1 MPPPSSSQLWD
12 LLAQSR
18 LVAPAQLH
26 ALRQSHASLPKAA
39 ADDAKAVARWLMER
53 GAITIW
59 QARRL
64 IAGKV
69 GPFFVGDY
77 RLLDQ
82 RPSDGEGG
90 LFTARHEPSGRDV
103 SLVLLNGRQCAD
115 PSVWTEIV
123 NRTTAANRAVDPVLS
138 RTWALEQAGANR
150 FIVCEHVAG
159 ESLAAELARRGP
171 LPLTE
176 AGQLA
181 LAVAAAVAELHGA
194 GSVHGGVSLDA
205 VLRES
210 PRADGM
216 ATGVRLVQF
225 PLVGDP
231 HAVPLRPLIDT
242 PDQVSRLGTRASFV
256 APELTRPGVAADTRS
271 DVYALGCLLHAL
283 VSGRPPCWK
292 GEPRATLLEAA
303 TVGPAPLAPPA
314 APVEVATLI
323 GYLTARDP
331 TARYQNAIDA
341 AQAIAACFGLAAP
354 SVAGVQE
361 SAGSAVEAD
370 AEQGWPDVSAAPVA
384 TPRPLNGPAVKR
396 KRGAG
401 AGLIVALLLGLGL
414 AGAGGY
420 YALSLKPDGGGGTK
434 PKPSVEPP
442 AAETTADD
450 APEPTE
456 PTAAAA
462 EPAESSGKA
471 RLPDAAAERVAA
483 PAAVADRRPPVQV
496 VDDPNL
502 PWESPTKGQPPALA
516 YLPPN
521 AQWLLLARPAA
532 MLADDEASLFVKAI
546 GPGVEAALAAAA
558 SLAGCEPGELE
569 RVQAGWLAPSTEEL
583 VMGLALRLVE
593 SKTVPDD
600 EGFRAQV
607 WAAKQSE
614 EIAGETV
621 FVGGGRA
628 FWLPGRERGRVL
640 VVAPPPLME
649 EIITDAAATHSGR
662 EGGGPAVSLDRDLE
676 TLVEMLD
683 ADRHF
688 TLAGLPHH
696 LLTNGRP
703 TALVGPLARL
713 ADPLEAFCGE
723 DVKAAAVSLH
733 FGDDFYAE
741 FDAVTSLD
749 LPAAKAA
756 PVLAERLA
764 QLPDDVEAHCTRLA
778 PDPYGGR
785 LVMRLPGMLRSL
797 AANLRAGA
805 EPNGVVLNVVLPRP
819 AGHNIAL
826 AAELAL
832 AQSPLGAAPIAAAAA
847 PAAADSL
854 GKMEKKMTLVFAKD
868 TLEKTIQ
875 MISDEVGV
883 PMEIVGP
890 DLQLE
895 GITKNQSFG
904 LDEQDKS
911 AKAILKVVLQ
921 KANPDGKLVYV
932 VTKQDGAEAIL
943 ITTRAAAEKRG
954 DTLAPGQ

>member
-1 MPPPSSSQLWD
+1 MHPPSSTQLWE

-18 LVAPAQLH
+18 LVDPAQLH
-26 ALRQSHASLPKAA
+26 ALRQSHASLPNAA
-39 ADDAKAVARWLMER
+39 ADDVKAIARWLVGR

-64 IAGKV
+64 IAGKI

-82 RPSDGEGG
+82 RPGDGEGG

-103 SLVLLNGRQCAD
+103 SLVLLNGRRCAD
-115 PSVWTEIV
+115 PIVWTEIV
-123 NRTTAANRAVDPVLS
+123 NRTTAANRAVDPLLS
-138 RTWALEQAGANR
+138 RTWALEQAGGNR
-150 FIVCEHVAG
+150 FIVCEHVTG
-159 ESLAAELARRGP
+159 ETLASELTRRGP
-171 LPLTE
+171 LPLAE
-176 AGQLA
+176 AGQIA
-181 LAVAAAVAELHGA
+181 LAVAAAVAESHAA
-194 GSVHGGVSLDA
+194 GSVHGGVSLDT
-205 VLRES
+205 VLREP
-210 PRADGM
+210 PRADGTP
-216 ATGVRLVQF
+216 AGVRLMQF

-242 PDQVSRLGTRASFV
+242 PDQVSRLGTRASFI

-271 DVYALGCLLHAL
+271 DVYALGCLVHAL

-303 TVGPAPLAPPA
+303 TVGPAALAPPA
-314 APVEVATLI
+314 VPVEVATLI

-331 TARYQNAIDA
+331 AARYQTAIDA
-341 AQAIAACFGLAAP
+341 TQAIATCFGLAAP
-354 SVAGVQE
+354 DVAGVQE
-361 SAGSAVEAD
+361 SAGGAID
-370 AEQGWPDVSAAPVA
+370 AAMEQVWPDVSAAAGGASRPVGS
-384 TPRPLNGPAVKR
+384 PVVKR
-396 KRGAG
+396 KRGGG
-401 AGLIVALLLGLGL
+401 AGLIAALLVGLGL

-420 YALSLKPDGGGGTK
+420 YALSSKASGGRTTKPVVEPTPAVEATARADHDAGEASPVS
-434 PKPSVEPP
+434 PKPSETS
-442 AAETTADD
+442 AAET
-450 APEPTE
+450 APEVK
-456 PTAAAA
+456 
-462 EPAESSGKA
+462 GG
-471 RLPDAAAERVAA
+471 VAA
-483 PAAVADRRPPVQV
+483 PAAVADRRPEVQV

-502 PWESPTKGQPPALA
+502 PWESPTKGEPPALA

-532 MLADDEASLFVKAI
+532 MLANDEASLFAKAL

-558 SLAGCEPGELE
+558 SFAGCEPGELE
-569 RVQAGWLAPSTEEL
+569 SVQAGWLAPSTEEL
-583 VMGLALRLVE
+583 VTGLALRLVE

-600 EGFRAQV
+600 EAFRARA
-607 WAAKQSE
+607 WAAKRSE

-621 FVGGGRA
+621 FVGNGLG
-628 FWLPGRERGRVL
+628 FWLPRRERGRVL
-640 VVAPPPLME
+640 VVAPLPLME
-649 EIITDAAATHSGR
+649 EIIADAAATQSGR
-662 EGGGPAVSLDRDLE
+662 EKGGPAVSLDRDLE

-683 ADRHF
+683 ADRHL
-688 TLAGLPHH
+688 TLAGLPLH

-713 ADPLEAFCGE
+713 ADPLAEFCGE

-733 FGDDFYAE
+733 FGADFYAE
-741 FDAVTSLD
+741 VDAVTALD

-764 QLPDDVEAHCTRLA
+764 RLPDDVESFCTRLA

-805 EPNGVVLNVVLPRP
+805 EPNAAVLNVVLPRH

-832 AQSPLGAAPIAAAAA
+832 AQSPSGVAAVASAAASAEPTDA
-847 PAAADSL
+847 L
-854 GKMEKKMTLVFAKD
+854 GKLEKKMTLVFAKD

-875 MISDEVGV
+875 MISDEAGV

-904 LDEQDKS
+904 LDEQDKT
-911 AKAILKVVLQ
+911 AKQILKAVLQ

>member
-1 MPPPSSSQLWD
+1 MPPPSSTQLWD

-18 LVAPAQLH
+18 LVAATQLH
-26 ALRQSHASLPKAA
+26 ALRQSHASLPNAA
-39 ADDAKAVARWLMER
+39 ADDAKAVARWLVEH
-53 GAITIW
+53 GAITVW

-69 GPFFVGDY
+69 GPFFLGDY

-82 RPSDGEGG
+82 RPSDGDGG

-103 SLVLLNGRQCAD
+103 SLVLLTGRRCAD
-115 PSVWTEIV
+115 PIVWTEIV
-123 NRTTAANRAVDPVLS
+123 NRTTAANRAVDPVLG

-159 ESLAAELARRGP
+159 EPFSAELARRGP
-171 LPLTE
+171 LPLAE

-181 LAVAAAVAELHGA
+181 LTLAAAVAELHAA

-205 VLRES
+205 VLREP
-210 PRADGM
+210 PRADGT
-216 ATGVRLVQF
+216 AAGVRLMQF

-242 PDQVSRLGTRASFV
+242 PEQVNRLGTRAAFI
-256 APELTRPGVAADTRS
+256 APELTRPGVPADTRS

-314 APVEVATLI
+314 VPVEVATLI

-331 TARYQNAIDA
+331 AARYQNAIDA
-341 AQAIAACFGLAAP
+341 AQAIAACFGLATPA
-354 SVAGVQE
+354 VAAAQEAAGV
-361 SAGSAVEAD
+361 AVEAA
-370 AEQGWPDVSAAPVA
+370 AEQTWPDGAAAPVV
-384 TPRPLNGPAVKR
+384 TSRPTSGPVVKR
-396 KRGAG
+396 NRGSG
-401 AGLIVALLLGLGL
+401 ARLIAALLAGLGL

-420 YALSLKPDGGGGTK
+420 YVLSAKPGSGGGAK
-434 PKPSVEPP
+434 PTVEPQP
-442 AAETTADD
+442 AAETTAAADG
-450 APEPTE
+450 AAGEQTSVSLQPTV
-456 PTAAAA
+456 TAVAVV
-462 EPAESSGKA
+462 PADEGEA
-471 RLPDAAAERVAA
+471 RVAA
-483 PAAVADRRPPVQV
+483 PSAEANRRLAVQV

-502 PWESPTKGQPPALA
+502 PWESPTKGHPPVLA

-521 AQWLLLARPAA
+521 AQWLVLARPAA
-532 MLADDEASLFVKAI
+532 MLADDEASLFVKAL

-558 SLAGCEPGELE
+558 SLAGCEPAELE
-569 RVQAGWLAPSTEEL
+569 SVHVGWLAPSTEEL
-583 VMGLALRLVE
+583 VMGLTLRLVE
-593 SKTVPDD
+593 SKSVPDD
-600 EGFRAQV
+600 EGFRARA
-607 WAAKQSE
+607 WAAKRSE

-621 FVGGGRA
+621 FMGNGRA

-640 VVAPPPLME
+640 VVAPPTLME
-649 EIITDAAATHSGR
+649 EIIVDAAATHSDR
-662 EGGGPAVSLDRDLE
+662 EGAGPAVSLDRDLE

-683 ADRHF
+683 ADRHL

-713 ADPLEAFCGE
+713 AEPLDAFCGE

-733 FGDDFYAE
+733 FGDDFYTE
-741 FDAVTSLD
+741 VDAVTALD

-756 PVLAERLA
+756 PLLAERLA
-764 QLPDDVEAHCTRLA
+764 RLPDDVEAYCTRLA

-832 AQSPLGAAPIAAAAA
+832 AQSPLGSARVAAAAA
-847 PAAADSL
+847 PAATDAL
-854 GKMEKKMTLVFAKD
+854 GKLDKKMTLTFAKD

-875 MISDEVGV
+875 MISDETGV

-911 AKAILKVVLQ
+911 AKAILKVVMQ

-943 ITTRAAAEKRG
+943 ITTRAAAQKRG

>member
-1 MPPPSSSQLWD
+1 MQLWD

-26 ALRQSHASLPKAA
+26 ALRQSHASLPNAA
-39 ADDAKAVARWLMER
+39 ADDAKAVARWLVEH

-64 IAGKV
+64 LAGKT

-82 RPSDGEGG
+82 RPGDGEGG
-90 LFTARHEPSGRDV
+90 QFTARHEPSGRDV
-103 SLVLLNGRQCAD
+103 SLVLLSGRRCAD
-115 PSVWTEIV
+115 PVVWTEIV

-150 FIVCEHVAG
+150 FVVCEHLAG
-159 ESLAAELARRGP
+159 EPLVAELARRGP
-171 LPLTE
+171 LPLAE
-176 AGQLA
+176 AGQIT

-205 VLRES
+205 VLREP
-210 PRADGM
+210 PRADGP
-216 ATGVRLVQF
+216 AAGVRLMQF

-242 PDQVSRLGTRASFV
+242 PDQVSRLGTRASFI

-283 VSGRPPCWK
+283 VSGHLPCWK

-303 TVGPAPLAPPA
+303 TVGPAALAPPA
-314 APVEVATLI
+314 VPVEVATLI

-331 TARYQNAIDA
+331 AARYQHASDA
-341 AQAIAACFGLAAP
+341 VQAIAACFGLAAP
-354 SVAGVQE
+354 AVSALPE
-361 SAGSAVEAD
+361 SAGGAVDAAAD
-370 AEQGWPDVSAAPVA
+370 QAWPDVSAAPVVA
-384 TPRPLNGPAVKR
+384 PRPAGSPVVKR
-396 KRGAG
+396 KRGSG
-401 AGLIVALLLGLGL
+401 AALIAALLVGLGL
-414 AGAGGY
+414 LGAGGY
-420 YALSLKPDGGGGTK
+420 YALSSKPAGVRG
-434 PKPSVEPP
+434 PKPSVEPESAVEP
-442 AAETTADD
+442 MATADRG
-450 APEPTE
+450 AGEQTPASAKPSETSAATE
-456 PTAAAA
+456 PASEVKPGAT
-462 EPAESSGKA
+462 
-471 RLPDAAAERVAA
+471 A
-483 PAAVADRRPPVQV
+483 PAVEADRRPPVQV

-502 PWESPTKGQPPALA
+502 PWESPTKGRSPTLS

-521 AQWLLLARPAA
+521 AQWLVLARPAA
-532 MLADDEASLFVKAI
+532 MLADDEASLFVKAL
-546 GPGVEAALAAAA
+546 GPEIEAALAAAA
-558 SLAGCEPGELE
+558 ALAGCEPGELE
-569 RVQAGWLAPSTEEL
+569 SVQAGWLAPSTEEL
-583 VMGLALRLVE
+583 LMGLTLRLVE

-600 EGFRAQV
+600 EGFRART
-607 WAAKQSE
+607 WAAKRSE

-621 FVGGGRA
+621 FVGNGRG
-628 FWLPGRERGRVL
+628 FWLPERERGRVL

-649 EIITDAAATHSGR
+649 EIIADAAATQSGR
-662 EGGGPAVSLDRDLE
+662 EKGGPAASLDRDLE

-683 ADRHF
+683 ADRHL

-713 ADPLEAFCGE
+713 AEPLAAFCSE

-733 FGDDFYAE
+733 FGRDFYAE
-741 FDAVTSLD
+741 VDVVTALD

-764 QLPDDVEAHCTRLA
+764 RLPDDVEAYCTRLA

-797 AANLRAGA
+797 AANLRAGV
-805 EPNGVVLNVVLPRP
+805 EPNGAVLNVVLPRP

-832 AQSPLGAAPIAAAAA
+832 AQSPLGAAPVAVATAAAATDA
-847 PAAADSL
+847 L
-854 GKMEKKMTLVFAKD
+854 GKLEKKMTLVFAKD

-875 MISDEVGV
+875 MISDDVGV

-904 LDEQDKS
+904 LDEQDKT

-932 VTKQDGAEAIL
+932 VTKQDGEEAIL
-943 ITTRAAAEKRG
+943 ITTRAAAEKRR